1 MREKVKREREREGE
15 SREKNAMPTACT
27 KKKLIEKAREVSRE
41 PSPPHIFVRRGTRS
55 L

>member
-15 SREKNAMPTACT
+15 SREKKRNADGLH
-27 KKKLIEKAREVSRE
+27 KKKLIEKVREVSRE